1 MSACLIEHAC
11 INAAPPGSTGHRVEA
26 YAKLFENHFEKTL
39 AREAV
44 KPLNVTPPDSTHS
57 ASDSSTI
64 PAALPLHI
72 ALAKRDEHLL
82 PNIPKQSSRRRS
94 RR

>member
-11 INAAPPGSTGHRVEA
+11 INTGPPGSTGRRVED
-26 YAKLFENHFEKTL
+26 YANFFENHFEKTL
-39 AREAV
+39 ARLAV
-44 KPLNVTPPDSTHS
+44 KPLNVTPLVSTQS

-82 PNIPKQSSRRRS
+82 SNMPKQSSRRRS